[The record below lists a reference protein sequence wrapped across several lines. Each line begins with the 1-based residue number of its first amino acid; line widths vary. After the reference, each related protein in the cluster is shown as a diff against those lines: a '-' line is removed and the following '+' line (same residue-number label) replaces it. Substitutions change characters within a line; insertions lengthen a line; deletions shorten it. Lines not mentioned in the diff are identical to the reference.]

1 MPLIQ
6 VLGDKSNI
14 KEFPLGEEEVLI
26 GRTEDND
33 LVLDDSSVSRKHAKI
48 AKESGRYRLTD
59 LGSHNG
65 TILNGELIQSVLLND
80 GDQIKIGQNR
90 LTFFVQAPRTASPAR
105 TVTLGPDKRW
115 RGTLQ
120 EVIASRPSGPCA
132 VDSQEW
138 LTSGESKRN
147 QKVLFVLYEISRQL
161 NSIADFHHL
170 LEKIMDLLFQ
180 VIDADYGFLILTADR
195 GPENLIPVVVKFKQG
210 SSEPAAEIQAS
221 RTLIDKVIQDNV
233 AVLTSDALADSRW
246 TRSASLIQKKIR
258 SALCV
263 PLWKKDRIIGVIQL
277 ESIRPDCQFTKD
289 DLELLN
295 AVGCQMALV
304 IEQMSLQEKIRE
316 EERMRNRLAR
326 FLSPQVTEMILRG
339 GEDSKKYLMDPH
351 QLEASVLFVDIVGF
365 TALSEKMETEEI
377 NMFLN
382 QYFTRITD
390 VIFRNQGMLDKYI
403 GDGLMAV
410 FGVPVKTDDHAE
422 RAVRTA
428 LETKRELAQLMDRS
442 APEKRFSI
450 RIGINSG
457 QVLAGN
463 IGSPLRMDYTVIGDT
478 VNCAARLESMAGP
491 DQILVG
497 EETYLRAKGK
507 FRMDEIGLRKI
518 RGRHKEVTVYEV
530 IEERQ
535 KSRKKG
541 DS

>member
-428 LETKRELAQLMDRS
+428 LETKRELAQMMDRS

>member
-6 VLGDKSNI
+6 VLGDKGNI
-14 KEFPLGEEEVLI
+14 KEFLLGEEDVLI

-33 LVLDDSSVSRKHAKI
+33 IVLDDSSVSRRHAQI
-48 AKESGRYRLTD
+48 AKEGNRYRLND

-90 LTFFVQAPRTASPAR
+90 LTFYVQAHRTSSPAQ
-105 TVTLGPDKRW
+105 TVTLGPEKHW
-115 RGTLQ
+115 RGTLR
-120 EVIASRPSGPCA
+120 EVIASRPSGSCA

-138 LTSGESKRN
+138 LSSGESKRN

-161 NSIADFHHL
+161 NSIADFHQL
-170 LEKIMDLLFQ
+170 LEKIMDLLFL
-180 VIDADYGFLILTADR
+180 VIDADYGFLILSADR
-195 GPENLIPVVVKFKQG
+195 AQENLIPVVVKFKQG
-210 SSEPAAEIQAS
+210 STQPAAEIQAS
-221 RTLIDKVIQDNV
+221 RTLINKVIQDKV

-246 TRSASLIQKKIR
+246 SRSASLIQKKIR

-277 ESIRPDCQFTKD
+277 ESLRPDCQFTKD

-295 AVGCQMALV
+295 AVGCQMAMV

-351 QLEASVLFVDIVGF
+351 QLEASVLFIDIVGF
-365 TALSEKMETEEI
+365 TALSEKMQTEEI

-390 VIFRNQGMLDKYI
+390 VIFRNEGMLDKYI

-428 LETKRELAQLMDRS
+428 LETKRELAELMERS
-442 APEKRFSI
+442 APEKKFDI

-491 DQILVG
+491 NQILIG
-497 EETYLRAKGK
+497 EATYLQAKGK
-507 FRMDEIGLRKI
+507 FHMEKIGLRKI
-518 RGRHKEVTVYEV
+518 RGRNKEVTVYEV
-530 IEERQ
+530 IEECQ